1 MTKISAII
9 LTYNEELH
17 LERCIQSLLKI
28 NAHIVVVDSYST
40 DSTLEICKKHNVDI
54 YQNTWVNHAHQI
66 NWAINNCRFN
76 GDWILRIDAD
86 EYLTDQLINDINLRI
101 NDLNHKVNGIKIK
114 RLMYFMDKPL
124 KRGGMYPILHL
135 RIWRKGKALC
145 EQKYMDERMYLLEG
159 DSITFNGD
167 LIDHNLNN
175 LTWWIHK
182 HNRYASLEAIDNLD
196 KIYGFSDNTLFKGNL
211 FGSSEERRRW
221 LKTKYLHMPLF
232 VRPFLFFIIRYFF
245 QLSILEGKRGLV
257 WTILQCFWYRF
268 LVDAKIAEAYHKAGK
283 NRKALMRYF
292 DLT

>member
-40 DSTLEICKKHNVDI
+40 DSTLEICKKYNVDV
-54 YQNTWVNHAHQI
+54 YQNPWVNHAHQI
-66 NWAINNCRFN
+66 NWAINTCNFK

-86 EYLTDQLINDINLRI
+86 EYLSDFLINDINVKLYNI
-101 NDLNHKVNGIKIK
+101 SLEINGIKVK
-114 RLMYFMDKPL
+114 RLMYFLDKPL

-159 DSITFNGD
+159 KSITLEGD
-167 LIDHNLNN
+167 LIDHNLND
-175 LTWWIHK
+175 LTWWINK

-196 KIYGFSDNTLFKGNL
+196 KIYGFSDNSVIKGHF

-221 LKTKYLHMPLF
+221 IKMKYLNMPLF
-232 VRPFLFFIIRYFF
+232 LRPFIFFVFRYFF
-245 QLSILEGKRGLV
+245 QLAILEGKQGLV

-268 LVDAKIAEAYHKAGK
+268 LVDAKIAEAYQKAGK
-283 NRKALMRYF
+283 NREALMHYF
-292 DLT
+292 DL